1 MILGHKRTTQ
11 RMFLL
16 SILAVVIVFILW
28 NVGELGFILYP
39 FRLFVTYIHEA
50 GHGTAAILTGGEL
63 RSFEVFANGSG
74 VAYTIGGSRALVI
87 PAGYLGTALFGAA
100 VFYLTNRLRTP
111 RSISV
116 VLGGVLI
123 LFSILFGR
131 SSSTAFI
138 VGMVFGAALIISGW
152 KANKSVNVVIL
163 NVLAI
168 MTGLNAVLD
177 VYFLVSN
184 SQVGIG
190 NVPNDAA
197 AFQREI
203 APLIPASIIALIWVA
218 LALLLLGAAMWYA
231 IIRPMRQA

>member
-63 RSFEVFANGSG
+63 RSFEVFTNGSG
-74 VAYTIGGSRALVI
+74 VAYTVGGLRALVI
-87 PAGYLGTALFGAA
+87 PAGYLGTALFGAV

-116 VLGGVLI
+116 ILGVVLI

-131 SSSTAFI
+131 SSITAFI

-203 APLIPASIIALIWVA
+203 VPLIPASIIALLWVA
-218 LALLLLGAAMWYA
+218 LALLLLGAAVWYA
-231 IIRPMRQA
+231 IIRPMRRA

>member
-63 RSFEVFANGSG
+63 RSFEVFTNGSG
-74 VAYTIGGSRALVI
+74 VAYTVGGLRALVI
-87 PAGYLGTALFGAA
+87 PAGYLGTALFGAV

-116 VLGGVLI
+116 ILGVMLI

-131 SSSTAFI
+131 SSITAFI

-203 APLIPASIIALIWVA
+203 VPLIPASIIALLWVA
-218 LALLLLGAAMWYA
+218 LALLLLGAAVWYA
-231 IIRPMRQA
+231 IIRPMRRA

>member
-63 RSFEVFANGSG
+63 RSFEVFTNGSG
-74 VAYTIGGSRALVI
+74 VAYTVGGLRALVI
-87 PAGYLGTALFGAA
+87 PAGYLGTALFGAV

-116 VLGGVLI
+116 ILGVVLI
-123 LFSILFGR
+123 LFSVLFGR
-131 SSSTAFI
+131 SSITAFI

-203 APLIPASIIALIWVA
+203 VPLIPASIIALLWVA
-218 LALLLLGAAMWYA
+218 LALLLLGAAVWYA
-231 IIRPMRQA
+231 IIRPMRRA